1 MRHACLLC
9 LYVLLALM
17 SASAFFAPTLHRRVV
32 TPPVMTPLSMGILD
46 SISSFIKDR
55 EGDFVKLEDSG
66 SALGPGPLL
75 LLFNLP
81 QSIQIEDAEF
91 SDMVEDGA
99 PRAFSRGIIARINWN
114 DASILDMS
122 LSDALEQIVRDKGVA
137 GSSDTAEVASGDK
150 SGCPVLLFSGF
161 SNEEMMATYNIVGK
175 EIYEESGGSINP
187 ACAKAVPNAFD
198 KPLKQV
204 LEEIGGD
211 HEEALSAE

>member
-1 MRHACLLC
+1 MRDACLLC
-9 LYVLLALM
+9 LFVLLA

-32 TPPVMTPLSMGILD
+32 TPRVMTPLSMGILD

-66 SALGPGPLL
+66 SAIGPGPLL

-81 QSIQIEDAEF
+81 QSIQIEDDEF

-99 PRAFSRGIIARINWN
+99 PRAFSSGAIIARINWN
-114 DASILDMS
+114 DASVLDMP

-137 GSSDTAEVASGDK
+137 KCDDTEVASDDTK
-150 SGCPVLLFSGF
+150 DGCPVLLFSGF

-175 EIYEESGGSINP
+175 EIYEESGGSVNP
-187 ACAKAVPNAFD
+187 ACAKAVPNAMG
-198 KPLKQV
+198 KPLRQV
-204 LEEIGGD
+204 FEEIGGD
-211 HEEALSAE
+211 HEEAMSAE